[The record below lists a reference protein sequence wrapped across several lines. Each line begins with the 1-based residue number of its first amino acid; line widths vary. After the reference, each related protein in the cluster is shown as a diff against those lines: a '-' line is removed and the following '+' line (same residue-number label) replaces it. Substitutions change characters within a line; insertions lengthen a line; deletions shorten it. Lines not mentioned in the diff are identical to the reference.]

1 MIEILLVQKARIVG
15 VRGYNI
21 NVWLFEDFY
30 LYTKLHFVF
39 YVQSCYNSTLQFRP
53 QSVVYASL
61 GNVHV
66 YTLNS

>member
-1 MIEILLVQKARIVG
+1 MIEILLVRKACMVG

-21 NVWLFEDFY
+21 IVWLFEDFY
-30 LYTKLHFVF
+30 LYTKLPFVF
-39 YVQSCYNSTLQFRP
+39 YVQSCYDSTLQFRP